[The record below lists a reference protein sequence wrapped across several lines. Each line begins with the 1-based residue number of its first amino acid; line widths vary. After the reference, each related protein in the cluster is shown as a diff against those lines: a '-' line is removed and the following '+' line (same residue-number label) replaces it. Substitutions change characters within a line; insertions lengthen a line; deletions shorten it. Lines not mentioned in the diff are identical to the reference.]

1 MKYSRPIITATVC
14 GLAGLMFTL
23 AAVSVRGGELRPER
37 TSDLTQIAREREQDN
52 KQLSAQLAELREEVD
67 ALTAQSGQKS
77 STDDLRAVEMVAG
90 QTALHGPAVKVTLT
104 DAPLEVKPD
113 NVDPDMLVVHQQD
126 IQVVVNALWRA
137 GAEAMTLQGERVITT
152 TAIKC
157 VGNTVVLHGTPYA
170 PPYEIVAIGNQD
182 ALERGLEADEGTQIY
197 RQYAQAYQLGY
208 SQQRISDYVAP
219 AFGDHA
225 QN

>member
-1 MKYSRPIITATVC
+1 
-14 GLAGLMFTL
+14 MFTL

-208 SQQRISDYVAP
+208 SQQRISDYVVP

>member
-1 MKYSRPIITATVC
+1 
-14 GLAGLMFTL
+14 MFTL

-67 ALTAQSGQKS
+67 ALTAQSGQKA
-77 STDDLRAVEMVAG
+77 STDDLRAVEMAAG

-126 IQVVVNALWRA
+126 IQVVVNAHWRA

-219 AFGDHA
+219 AFGDNA